1 MIAHTF
7 ETINPGFIRTLQNL
21 YKSFAGLL
29 TATGQP
35 IKPEDEVFKLFG
47 GSTVTIDVPG
57 AFRFKIGELKSSFR
71 EPKVSEEFFKPDFRP
86 AAQLVREYNEQ
97 NEEAF
102 REQYEFF
109 KVVRAAK
116 RNNFMSDVE
125 MIRLLSDRVGK
136 KTAVNILSGRFTPL
150 SYSKDALKGRF
161 ENVKRGNPDETFSL
175 TDFLP
180 FAQLEGAKSK
190 WSLMKFEDFE
200 KEMKEP
206 EQTSAAPVVAPQQTA
221 EAPEPEV
228 APLPDT
234 PQPTVAPVDMVNRPN
249 TTTGLTDAESVYLG
263 PTEQLYR
270 RRERG
275 IT

>member
-1 MIAHTF
+1 
-7 ETINPGFIRTLQNL
+7 
-21 YKSFAGLL
+21 
-29 TATGQP
+29 
-35 IKPEDEVFKLFG
+35 
-47 GSTVTIDVPG
+47 VPG
-57 AFRFKIGELKSSFR
+57 AFRFKIGNLKSSFR
-71 EPKVSEEFFKPDFRP
+71 EPKVAEDFFRPDFRT
-86 AAQLVREYNEQ
+86 AAQLVREYNDQ

-109 KVVRAAK
+109 KIVRAAK
-116 RNNFMSDVE
+116 RSNFMSDNDMRKVLE
-125 MIRLLSDRVGK
+125 DRVGK
-136 KTAVNILSGRFTPL
+136 STARNILRGFFTPL
-150 SYSKDALKGRF
+150 SYSEDALKGRF
-161 ENVKRGNPDETFSL
+161 DNIKRGNPDEIFSRSE
-175 TDFLP
+175 FLP
-180 FAQLEGAKSK
+180 FPQLEKTK
-190 WSLMKFEDFE
+190 RRWERMKFEDFE
-200 KEMKEP
+200 REMKEP

-234 PQPTVAPVDMVNRPN
+234 PQPTVAPVDMVNRPS